1 MDGVKRYKKMSEL
14 NTISFPDF
22 VALANKIWLKGA
34 NSVVNAMRDSGFVEV
49 MSIPENT
56 GNTRS
61 FSEIDTNEYMGR
73 KGEDDE
79 AARGIFQQGYSKTLT
94 THRIAENV
102 GISYEMRTQNKY
114 NEVLNRLL
122 AAGQKGYKSM
132 DLDLTHRITFGTATS
147 YVDRDGVTVDISTG
161 DALAVFSTVHKLTG
175 SATTYRNILAN
186 NPRVSKGSLEAM
198 ERMIVENSYSNLG
211 EKKSLSYDI
220 IFSTD
225 DPNTVNTI
233 REYLQSTSDVEG
245 AHNGIINVY
254 NSKYRHVILPRLAT
268 DANGNIDTDKR
279 YYWGLASSQQMPIKL
294 GVWEEPHLMSPQAN
308 GNSEDVQT
316 DAWEFRNRAGYGVTT
331 PSGRGITLSK
341 GDASA

>member
-1 MDGVKRYKKMSEL
+1 MSEL

-34 NSVVNAMRDSGFVEV
+34 NSVINSMRDSGFVEV
-49 MSIPENT
+49 VSIPQNT

-61 FSEIDTNEYMGR
+61 FSEIDTNEYMSR

-79 AARGIFQQGYSKTLT
+79 AARGKFVQGYSKTLT
-94 THRIAENV
+94 LYRIAENV
-102 GISYEMRTQNKY
+102 DISYEMRTQNKY
-114 NEVLNRLL
+114 SEVLNRLL

-132 DLDLTHRITFGTATS
+132 DLDLSHRITFGTATS
-147 YVDRDGVTVDISTG
+147 YVDRDGVTVDLTVG
-161 DALAVFSTVHKLTG
+161 DGYQLFYTAHKLTG
-175 SATTYRNILAN
+175 SSTTYRNILAN
-186 NPRVSKGSLEAM
+186 NPRVSKGALESM
-198 ERMIVENSYSNLG
+198 ERLIVENTFSNLG
-211 EKKSLSYDI
+211 EKKSLSYDV

-245 AHNGIINVY
+245 AHAGIVNVY
-254 NSKYRHVILPRLAT
+254 QGKYSHKILPRLAT
-268 DANGNIDTDKR
+268 DANGNTDTTKR
-279 YYWGLASSQQMPIKL
+279 YYWGLASTEQKVIKL
-294 GVWEEPHLMSPQAN
+294 GMAEEPHLMAPQAN

-316 DAWEFRNRAGYGVTT
+316 DAWSFRNRAGYGICT
-331 PSGRGITLSK
+331 PSARGIVISK